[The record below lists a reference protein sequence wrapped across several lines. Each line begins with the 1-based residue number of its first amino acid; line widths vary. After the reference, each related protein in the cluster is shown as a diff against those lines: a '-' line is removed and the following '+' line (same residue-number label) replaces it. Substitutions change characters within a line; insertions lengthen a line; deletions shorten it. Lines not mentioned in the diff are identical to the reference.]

1 MDFEYDSRKSEAN
14 KAKHRIDFEEAKAFW
29 RDENAVTIRVLV
41 EPEVRFA
48 RIAKLGSQAWT
59 TIFTVREDNV
69 RIISSRRARRGE
81 VKLYE
86 ERQSKDN

>member
-1 MDFEYDSRKSEAN
+1 MDFEYDPHKSEAN
-14 KAKHRIDFEEAKAFW
+14 KAKHGIDFEDAKAFW

-41 EPEVRFA
+41 EPEAPFA
-48 RIAKLGSQAWT
+48 RIAKLGSKAWT
-59 TIFTVREDNV
+59 TIFTMRGDSV

-81 VKLYE
+81 VRLYE